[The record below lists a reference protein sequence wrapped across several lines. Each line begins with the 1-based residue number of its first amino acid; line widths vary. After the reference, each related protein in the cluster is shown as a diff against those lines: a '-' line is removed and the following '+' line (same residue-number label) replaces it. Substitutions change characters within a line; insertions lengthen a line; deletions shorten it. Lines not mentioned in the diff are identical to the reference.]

1 MSGVGGNGV
10 SNKGWSCIA
19 LCGGRPVSLQP
30 APKDEWVL
38 PPQGRNTARLAPAA
52 CPDKHGPLG
61 RCSLCMKA
69 WTLVCGSWP
78 LVEDLAVLLQEFQV
92 HRVWVALKHTSAGQA
107 GTQVA
112 VLWMP
117 IDYLGGW
124 PGKQAGRSGEGA
136 AEEEQLSA

>member
-19 LCGGRPVSLQP
+19 LCGGSPAPLQP

-52 CPDKHGPLG
+52 CPDKHGPLR
-61 RCSLCMKA
+61 RCSLCMNVWMWA
-69 WTLVCGSWP
+69 CGSWP
-78 LVEDLAVLLQEFQV
+78 PVEDLVVLLQEFQV
-92 HRVWVALKHTSAGQA
+92 HRLWVASKLASGGQA

-112 VLWMP
+112 VH
-117 IDYLGGW
+117 
-124 PGKQAGRSGEGA
+124 
-136 AEEEQLSA
+136 